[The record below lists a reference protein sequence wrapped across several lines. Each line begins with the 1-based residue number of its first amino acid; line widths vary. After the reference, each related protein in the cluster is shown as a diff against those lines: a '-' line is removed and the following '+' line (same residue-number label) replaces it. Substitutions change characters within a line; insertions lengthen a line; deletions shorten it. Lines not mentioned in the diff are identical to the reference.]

1 MPEVIIT
8 SSLLIIALTLLRR
21 VWRGRISSR
30 LQYGLWL
37 IVALR
42 LLVFVPVF
50 GNSFSIM
57 NAVYYITGEIEN
69 HVEEKQL
76 SGELSSGEKTAA
88 PVQSAK
94 EAVVKVPAFS
104 KGSAAGT
111 VADVE
116 EAGNLTW
123 LQRKNHENAHVST
136 DMAETIP
143 AEKLRLSIKNLAA
156 DKAEER
162 NAGVR
167 VLKYVWYAGMAVM
180 VLWMLC
186 CGMVFRRRLYRE
198 RRFLAVCGNRKVYV
212 AGSLD
217 SPCLYGLFRPAV
229 YLTTESLEK
238 ERYREHALAHEMTHY
253 RQLDHIWALV
263 RQLCL
268 ILHWFNPLVW
278 LAARLSV
285 RDCESACD
293 EGTVRILGEEQREG
307 YGCTLIE
314 MTNLSGKRRRAMGF
328 AAGLSNGKKELK
340 ERIRLLA
347 SDKKKPGMTA
357 AAAVVCGIALAACS
371 FGGSRE
377 EAAMGRYVEEAVEF
391 DGGGREFSA
400 LAQDGGKIRLMA
412 AAGLDY
418 LSSDGGATFYKAGTE
433 EMAAGPGSLN
443 QERTVNPAVTPGGG
457 RIYMEYDVSYSNE
470 EPVVTSRTVL
480 VTEAGEEKILDVFGD
495 NYTCFWYAEGSFYAY
510 VFTDGEGEVPRYY
523 KVDPVTG
530 ETEFILEQNI
540 HAYYMAAHEN
550 LLYVMGNEG
559 VLIYDMDAEK
569 VTEKQ
574 DQILS
579 SFVAGK
585 FTMKSNIPVMIYP
598 YGDGVYLLTRQGLYW
613 HELYG
618 ETVDQIIDGNL
629 CTMGNGEKVF
639 TGMAVRETEDR
650 PEFLVL
656 YDGRELMRYTYDPT
670 LPTVPDALRVY
681 SVHRDS
687 QVARA
692 VNAFRAQNPDLTVI
706 YEVGLDTAY
715 GATVDDVLKE
725 LATEMGAGK
734 GPDILIMDDIP
745 YESYLE
751 KDVLMDLSDLRESM
765 TKEEYF
771 VNVIDGFAEEKGLF
785 TIPMSFA
792 IPVLGGDSGIEGAET
807 LADLADRLEAK
818 REKGEDTFVF
828 CTWDAE
834 STLRLLAQS
843 SQGAW
848 MKDGALDKESVT
860 EFLTQARRIY
870 EIQFAVEADP
880 YEDCPYYYSSHS
892 GLAETGGMWTIDPQ
906 QYPLA
911 RRFDSDG
918 AFGMIDKITVEFAE
932 EDAPY
937 YAGFVSGGEKDFQF
951 FLGMRKEGET
961 YVRMPGQ
968 RYGECLASTLLSIN
982 KATKHAEDSRRFLE
996 YAISYE
1002 FLESGAFDGTPV
1014 NREAYLHR
1022 QQTVPELAG
1031 YGGDSFHGKSYLFQ
1045 IEPPTEDE
1053 WKKITGLADSVTGVN
1068 RCDATVYE
1076 AVVEYGIPALTG
1088 ETSVEEA
1095 VAAIE
1100 KNVKIYLAE

>member
-1 MPEVIIT
+1 MIP
-8 SSLLIIALTLLRR
+8 ALWALFVAFLAAYVLRR
-21 VWRGRISSR
+21 SGFYRYFEALFSSR
-30 LQYGLWL
+30 AKTAL
-37 IVALR
+37 IVGVSFMLM
-42 LLVFVPVF
+42 FVW
-50 GNSFSIM
+50 
-57 NAVYYITGEIEN
+57 
-69 HVEEKQL
+69 
-76 SGELSSGEKTAA
+76 TAM
-88 PVQSAK
+88 S
-94 EAVVKVPAFS
+94 
-104 KGSAAGT
+104 
-111 VADVE
+111 
-116 EAGNLTW
+116 
-123 LQRKNHENAHVST
+123 
-136 DMAETIP
+136 
-143 AEKLRLSIKNLAA
+143 
-156 DKAEER
+156 
-162 NAGVR
+162 
-167 VLKYVWYAGMAVM
+167 
-180 VLWMLC
+180 
-186 CGMVFRRRLYRE
+186 
-198 RRFLAVCGNRKVYV
+198 
-212 AGSLD
+212 
-217 SPCLYGLFRPAV
+217 
-229 YLTTESLEK
+229 
-238 ERYREHALAHEMTHY
+238 
-253 RQLDHIWALV
+253 
-263 RQLCL
+263 
-268 ILHWFNPLVW
+268 WFFP
-278 LAARLSV
+278 
-285 RDCESACD
+285 
-293 EGTVRILGEEQREG
+293 
-307 YGCTLIE
+307 
-314 MTNLSGKRRRAMGF
+314 
-328 AAGLSNGKKELK
+328 
-340 ERIRLLA
+340 
-347 SDKKKPGMTA
+347 
-357 AAAVVCGIALAACS
+357 
-371 FGGSRE
+371 
-377 EAAMGRYVEEAVEF
+377 
-391 DGGGREFSA
+391 
-400 LAQDGGKIRLMA
+400 
-412 AAGLDY
+412 
-418 LSSDGGATFYKAGTE
+418 
-433 EMAAGPGSLN
+433 
-443 QERTVNPAVTPGGG
+443 
-457 RIYMEYDVSYSNE
+457 NE
-470 EPVVTSRTVL
+470 EPNALYAVFYFSLIAVVLLWVQFMAMYT
-480 VTEAGEEKILDVFGD
+480 AGEEKILDVFGD

-860 EFLTQARRIY
+860 EFLAQARRIY